1 MDAVSLSVVFGL
13 TSALAWG
20 AADFGGGR
28 ASRRGPVFGVVIV
41 TQAVGILLAGA
52 VAVVRGEPAPAAA
65 DLGWSVLAGLAAAL
79 GIVSLYQGLA
89 SARITV
95 VAPITGVLAA
105 TIPVTVGWLGQGVPG
120 VWRIVGIGLALVAVV
135 LVSTSADPLS
145 DRPAGVRFGLAAG
158 IGLGLFNVFAARFSA
173 GLVFGPLVVVRI
185 VEALAVGAVV
195 LAARRSWRLPRS
207 VVPLAV
213 AVGAGDMAGN
223 AFFVLAAQAGR
234 LDVASVLSSLY
245 PVTTIVLATILL
257 RERVTRIHGL
267 GIAAAATAIVLIA
280 GG

>member
-13 TSALAWG
+13 VSALAWG

-28 ASRRGPVFGVVIV
+28 ATRRGPVFGVVIV
-41 TQAVGILLAGA
+41 TQTVGILLAGG
-52 VAVVRGEPAPAAA
+52 VAVIRAEPAPTVA
-65 DLGWSVLAGLAAAL
+65 DLGWASLAGLAAAL
-79 GIVSLYQGLA
+79 GIVCLYQGLA

-105 TIPVTVGWLGQGVPG
+105 TIPVTVGWLSQGVPTT
-120 VWRIVGIGLALVAVV
+120 WRIVGIGLALVAVV
-135 LVSTSADPLS
+135 LVSTSVDPGS

-158 IGLGLFNVFAARFSA
+158 LGLGLFNVFAARFSP
-173 GLVFGPLVVVRI
+173 GLVFGPLVAVR
-185 VEALAVGAVV
+185 VTEALAIGMVILV
-195 LAARRSWRLPRS
+195 ARRSWRLPRA
-207 VVPLAV
+207 VVPLALI
-213 AVGAGDMAGN
+213 VGAGDLAGN

-245 PVTTIVLATILL
+245 PVTTIVLAAILL
-257 RERVTRIHGL
+257 RERVTRVHGL
-267 GIAAAATAIVLIA
+267 GIAAAAAAIVLIA

>member
-13 TSALAWG
+13 VSAISWG

-28 ASRRGPVFGVVIV
+28 ASRRGPVFGVAIL
-41 TQAVGILLAGA
+41 TQAVGIVLAGA
-52 VAVVRGEPAPAAA
+52 VAILRGEPAPGPA
-65 DLGWSVLAGLAAAL
+65 DLGWSVLAGLAGAL
-79 GIVSLYQGLA
+79 GIVCLYQGLA

-105 TIPVTVGWLGQGVPG
+105 TIPVTVGWLSQGVPSW
-120 VWRIVGIGLALVAVV
+120 WRIAGIGLALVAVV
-135 LVSTSADPLS
+135 LVSTSTDPLS

-185 VEALAVGAVV
+185 VEALAIVTVILV
-195 LAARRSWRLPRS
+195 ARRPWRLPRS
-207 VVPLAV
+207 VVPLAI
-213 AVGAGDMAGN
+213 AVGVGDMAGN

-245 PVTTIVLATILL
+245 PVTTIVLAAILL
-257 RERVTRIHGL
+257 RERVTRVHAL
-267 GIAAAATAIVLIA
+267 GIASAAAAIVLIA

>member
-1 MDAVSLSVVFGL
+1 MDMVSLSVVFGL
-13 TSALAWG
+13 VSALTWG

-28 ASRRGPVFGVVIV
+28 ASRRGPVFGVVIL
-41 TQAVGILLAGA
+41 TQTVGILLSGA
-52 VAVVRGEPAPAAA
+52 IAIIRAEPAPTAA
-65 DLGWSVLAGLAAAL
+65 DLGWASLAGLAGAL
-79 GIVSLYQGLA
+79 GIVCLYQGLA

-105 TIPVTVGWLGQGVPG
+105 TIPVTVGWLSQGVPSL
-120 VWRIVGIGLALVAVV
+120 WRIAGIGLALVAVF
-135 LVSTSADPLS
+135 LVSTSVDPRS

-158 IGLGLFNVFAARFSA
+158 LGLGLFNVFAARFSP

-185 VEALAVGAVV
+185 VEALSIGAIILV
-195 LAARRSWRLPRS
+195 ARRPWRLPRA
-207 VVPLAV
+207 VAPLAIV
-213 AVGAGDMAGN
+213 VGAGDMTGN

-245 PVTTIVLATILL
+245 PITTVVLAAILL
-257 RERVTRIHGL
+257 RERVTRVHGL
-267 GIAAAATAIVLIA
+267 GIAAAGAAIVLIA

>member
-1 MDAVSLSVVFGL
+1 MDGLSLSVVFGL
-13 TSALAWG
+13 LSALTWG
-20 AADFGGGR
+20 AGDFGGGR
-28 ASRRGPVFGVVIV
+28 ATRRGPVFGVVIV
-41 TQAVGILLAGA
+41 TQAVGIALSGV
-52 VAVVRGEPAPAAA
+52 VAIVRGEPAPGPA
-65 DLGWSVLAGLAAAL
+65 DLGWAALAGLAGGL
-79 GIVSLYQGLA
+79 GILCLYQGLA

-135 LVSTSADPLS
+135 LVSTSTDPLS

-158 IGLGLFNVFAARFSA
+158 IGLGLFNVFASRFST

-185 VEALAVGAVV
+185 VEALAIGAVIV
-195 LAARRSWRLPRS
+195 VARRSWRLPRS

-257 RERVTRIHGL
+257 RERVTRSHGL
-267 GIAAAATAIVLIA
+267 GIVAAATAIVLIA

>member
-1 MDAVSLSVVFGL
+1 MDMVSLSVVFGL
-13 TSALAWG
+13 VSALTWG

-28 ASRRGPVFGVVIV
+28 ASRRGPVFGVVIL
-41 TQAVGILLAGA
+41 TQTVGILLSGA
-52 VAVVRGEPAPAAA
+52 IAIIRAEPAPTAA
-65 DLGWSVLAGLAAAL
+65 DLGWASLAGLAGAL
-79 GIVSLYQGLA
+79 GIVCLYQGLA

-105 TIPVTVGWLGQGVPG
+105 TIPVTVGWLSQGVPSL
-120 VWRIVGIGLALVAVV
+120 WRIAGIGLALVAVF
-135 LVSTSADPLS
+135 LVSTSVDPRS

-158 IGLGLFNVFAARFSA
+158 LGLGLFNVFAARFSP

-185 VEALAVGAVV
+185 VEALAIGAIILV
-195 LAARRSWRLPRS
+195 ARRPWRLPRA
-207 VVPLAV
+207 VVPLAIV
-213 AVGAGDMAGN
+213 VGAGDMTGN

-245 PVTTIVLATILL
+245 PITTVVLAAILL
-257 RERVTRIHGL
+257 RERVTRVHGL
-267 GIAAAATAIVLIA
+267 GIAAAGAAIVLIA

>member
-1 MDAVSLSVVFGL
+1 VDGVSLSVVFGL
-13 TSALAWG
+13 LSALTWG

-28 ASRRGPVFGVVIV
+28 ASRRGPVFGVVIL
-41 TQAVGILLAGA
+41 TQAAGIVIAGA
-52 VAVVRGEPAPAAA
+52 VTILRREPTPGPA
-65 DLGWSVLAGLAAAL
+65 DLGWAVLAGFAAAL
-79 GIVSLYQGLA
+79 GIVCLYQGLA

-105 TIPVTVGWLGQGVPG
+105 TIPVAVGWLGQGLPSQV
-120 VWRIVGIGLALVAVV
+120 RIGGIGLALVAVV
-135 LVSTSADPLS
+135 LVSTSTDPLS

-173 GLVFGPLVVVRI
+173 GLVFGPLVVVRV
-185 VEALAVGAVV
+185 VEALAVGAVILV
-195 LAARRSWRLPRS
+195 ARRSWRLPRS
-207 VVPLAV
+207 VVPLAIV
-213 AVGAGDMAGN
+213 VGTGDMAGN

-245 PVTTIVLATILL
+245 PVTTIVLAAVLL
-257 RERVTRIHGL
+257 RERVTRVHAL
-267 GIAAAATAIVLIA
+267 GIAAAATAIVLIS